1 MSFDIKIFEPE
12 PVGFQGFIC
21 EMSGEKVSPDECLRC
36 ALKGAPGCDYGSPAM
51 IAGIARNM
59 RTPGFSARIAQE
71 NALRLPVGDQDTA
84 PGGIMP
90 DFGFSATELLGCP
103 RKYHLGQMYPWWDKP
118 SKLYW
123 AFRGQIMHE
132 RAEQYAALDPF
143 AIVERRLFYYAKVH
157 GRTVAVS
164 GAPDLIRFNPLKEG
178 WELVDYKTIKK
189 IAPFYRHTCPYT
201 GAVITE
207 MPFPVNGKAITC
219 YTCGEK
225 HPKREVRIEKIP
237 FQPRDS
243 HTQQMQIY
251 AHLVENVRDRLAAQA
266 NEQLTRAK
274 QEFRVPEDAPV
285 VSAELHYMS
294 MEKPKRVP
302 VEIWPVEGRRDFIS
316 DRLSAM
322 LRDDLP
328 LILDDPREVWQC
340 NYCPL
345 RDVCEEE
352 HGGKVGKD
360 ALLNQMK
367 AAEFDPKESLLE
379 LGY

>member
-21 EMSGEKVSPDECLRC
+21 EMSGEQVSPDECLGC
-36 ALKGAPGCDYGSPAM
+36 ALAGAPGCDYGSPAM

-59 RTPGFSARIAQE
+59 RTPGFSTRIAQE
-71 NALRLPVGDQDTA
+71 NFSEEDIQ
-84 PGGIMP
+84 P

-123 AFRGQIMHE
+123 AFRGQIMHD
-132 RAEQYAALDPF
+132 RAEQFAMLDPY
-143 AIVERRLFYYAKVH
+143 ALAEKRLYYYAKVR

-164 GAPDLIRFNPLKEG
+164 GAPDLNRFNPLKEG
-178 WELVDYKTIKK
+178 WELVDYKTINK

-201 GAVITE
+201 GDVITE
-207 MPFPVNGKAITC
+207 MPFPVNGNAITC
-219 YTCGEK
+219 FTCGEK

-266 NEQLTRAK
+266 NEQLA
-274 QEFRVPEDAPV
+274 QAGLDVRVPEDAPV

-294 MEKPKRVP
+294 MKEPKRVP
-302 VEIWPVEGRRDFIS
+302 VELWPLEGRRNFIA
-316 DRLSAM
+316 DCLSAM

-328 LILDDPREVWQC
+328 PILADPREVWQC

-345 RDVCEEE
+345 RSVCEEE
-352 HGGKVGKD
+352 HGGVVGKD
-360 ALLNQMK
+360 ALREQMK
-367 AAEFDPKESLLE
+367 AEFDPEKSLQE
-379 LGY
+379 LGYQEV

>member
-1 MSFDIKIFEPE
+1 MSFDIKIFESE

-21 EMSGEKVSPDECLRC
+21 EMSGEQVSPDECLGC
-36 ALKGAPGCDYGSPAM
+36 ALAGAPGCDYGSPAM
-51 IAGIARNM
+51 ITGIARNM
-59 RTPGFSARIAQE
+59 RTPGFSTRIAQE
-71 NALRLPVGDQDTA
+71 DA
-84 PGGIMP
+84 PGDIVP
-90 DFGFSATELLGCP
+90 DYGFSATELLGCP

-143 AIVERRLFYYAKVH
+143 AIVERRLFFYAKIH
-157 GRTVAVS
+157 ERTVAVS
-164 GAPDLIRFNPLKEG
+164 GAPDLIRYNPQRGG
-178 WELVDYKTIKK
+178 WELVDYKTINK
-189 IAPFYRHTCPYT
+189 ISHFFRHTCPYT
-201 GAVITE
+201 GDVITE

-266 NEQLTRAK
+266 NEQLA
-274 QEFRVPEDAPV
+274 QAGLDVRVPEDAPV

-294 MEKPKRVP
+294 MKEPKRVP
-302 VEIWPVEGRRDFIS
+302 VELWPLEGRRNFIA
-316 DRLSAM
+316 DCLSAM

-328 LILDDPREVWQC
+328 PILADPREVWQC

-345 RDVCEEE
+345 RSVCEEE
-352 HGGKVGKD
+352 HGGVVGKD
-360 ALLNQMK
+360 AMREQMK
-367 AAEFDPKESLLE
+367 AEFDPEKSLQE
-379 LGY
+379 LGYQEV

>member
-1 MSFDIKIFEPE
+1 MSSDIKIFEPE
-12 PVGFQGFIC
+12 PVGFQGFVC
-21 EMSGEKVSPDECLRC
+21 EMSGEQVSPDECLCC
-36 ALKGAPGCDYGSPAM
+36 ALAGAPGCEYGSPAM
-51 IAGIARNM
+51 IAGIAVNM
-59 RTPGFSARIAQE
+59 RQPGFSARIAQE
-71 NALRLPVGDQDTA
+71 NDSTDIQ
-84 PGGIMP
+84 P

-123 AFRGQIMHE
+123 AFRGQIMHA
-132 RAEQYAALDPF
+132 RAEQYATLDPF
-143 AIVERRLFYYAKVH
+143 AIAETRLFYYAKVG

-164 GAPDLIRFNPLKEG
+164 GAPDLIRYNPQRGG

-237 FQPRDS
+237 FQPRGS

-251 AHLVENVRDRLAAQA
+251 AHLVDNERHRLAARV
-266 NEQLTRAK
+266 NEQLA
-274 QEFRVPEDAPV
+274 QAGLGARVPEDARV

-302 VEIWPVEGRRDFIS
+302 VEIWPAKGRRNFIS
-316 DRLSAM
+316 DRLKVM

-328 LILDDPREVWQC
+328 PILEDPGEVWQC

-352 HGGKVGKD
+352 HSGKVGKA
-360 ALLNQMK
+360 ALLEQMK
-367 AAEFDPKESLLE
+367 AEFDPEESLRE
-379 LGY
+379 LGC

>member
-21 EMSGEKVSPDECLRC
+21 EMSGEQVSPDECLKC
-36 ALKGAPGCDYGSPAM
+36 ALAGAPGCDYGSPAM
-51 IAGIARNM
+51 IAGIAVNM
-59 RTPGFSARIAQE
+59 RQPGFSARIACE
-71 NALRLPVGDQDTA
+71 TTPE
-84 PGGIMP
+84 GIQP

-123 AFRGQIMHE
+123 AFRGQIMHT
-132 RAEQYAALDPF
+132 RAEQYATLDPF
-143 AIVERRLFYYAKVH
+143 AIAETRLFYYAKVG

-164 GAPDLIRFNPLKEG
+164 GAPDLIRYNPQRGG

-189 IAPFYRHTCPYT
+189 ISPFFRHTCPNT
-201 GAVITE
+201 GQVISE
-207 MPFPVNGKAITC
+207 MPFPVNGKVITC
-219 YTCGEK
+219 FWCSEK
-225 HPKREVRIEKIP
+225 HTKREVRITKIP
-237 FQPRDS
+237 FQPRGS

-251 AHLVENVRDRLAAQA
+251 AHLVDNERHRLAARV
-266 NEQLTRAK
+266 NEQLA
-274 QEFRVPEDAPV
+274 QAGLGARVPEDARV

-302 VEIWPVEGRRDFIS
+302 VEIWPAKGRRNFIS
-316 DRLSAM
+316 DRLKVM

-328 LILDDPREVWQC
+328 PILEDPGEVWQC

-352 HGGKVGKD
+352 HSGKVGKA
-360 ALLNQMK
+360 ALLEQMK
-367 AAEFDPKESLLE
+367 AEFDPEESLRE
-379 LGY
+379 LGC

>member
-21 EMSGEKVSPDECLRC
+21 EMSGEQVSPDECLNC
-36 ALKGAPGCDYGSPAM
+36 ALAGAPGCEYGSPAM
-51 IAGIARNM
+51 IAGIAVNM
-59 RTPGFSARIAQE
+59 RAPGFSARIAQG
-71 NALRLPVGDQDTA
+71 NDSTDIQ
-84 PGGIMP
+84 P

-103 RKYHLGQMYPWWDKP
+103 RKYHLGQMYPWWEKP

-143 AIVERRLFYYAKVH
+143 AIVERRLFYYAKVR

-164 GAPDLIRFNPLKEG
+164 GAPDLIRYNPQREG

-189 IAPFYRHTCPYT
+189 ISPFFRHTCPNT
-201 GAVITE
+201 DQVISE
-207 MPFPVNGKAITC
+207 MPFPVNGRAITC
-219 YTCGEK
+219 FWCGEK
-225 HPKREVRIEKIP
+225 HAKREVRITKVP
-237 FQPRDS
+237 FQPRGS

-251 AHLVENVRDRLAAQA
+251 THLVESVCDRLAAQV
-266 NEQLTRAK
+266 NEQLA
-274 QEFRVPEDAPV
+274 QAGLDVRVPEDASV

-302 VEIWPVEGRRDFIS
+302 VELWPVEGRKNFIT
-316 DRLSAM
+316 DRLKVM

-328 LILDDPREVWQC
+328 PILNDPLEVWQC

-345 RDVCEEE
+345 RDVCEDE
-352 HGGKVGKD
+352 HDGVVGKD
-360 ALLNQMK
+360 ALLEQMK
-367 AAEFDPKESLLE
+367 ADKAFDPEESLRE

>member
-21 EMSGEKVSPDECLRC
+21 EMSGEQVSPDECLGC
-36 ALKGAPGCDYGSPAM
+36 ALAGAPGCDYGSPAM

-59 RTPGFSARIAQE
+59 RVPGFSTRIAKE
-71 NALRLPVGDQDTA
+71 NA
-84 PGGIMP
+84 PGGIQP

-157 GRTVAVS
+157 GRTVVVS
-164 GAPDLIRFNPLKEG
+164 GAPDLIRYSSLKEG
-178 WELVDYKTIKK
+178 WELVDYKTINK
-189 IAPFYRHTCPYT
+189 ISHFFRHTCPYT
-201 GAVITE
+201 GDVITE
-207 MPFPVNGKAITC
+207 MPFPVNGNAITC

-243 HTQQMQIY
+243 HSQQMQIY

-274 QEFRVPEDAPV
+274 QEFRVPDDAPE

-294 MEKPKRVP
+294 MKKPKRVS
-302 VEIWPVEGRRDFIS
+302 VEIWPVEDRHNFII
-316 DRLSAM
+316 DRLKAV

-328 LILDDPREVWQC
+328 PILDDHSALWQC

-345 RDVCEEE
+345 RGACEDE
-352 HGGKVGKD
+352 HGGKVGK
-360 ALLNQMK
+360 AGLREQMN
-367 AAEFDPKESLLE
+367 AEFDPKESLRE

>member
-21 EMSGEKVSPDECLRC
+21 EMSGEQVSPDECLGC
-36 ALKGAPGCDYGSPAM
+36 ALAGAPGCDYGSPAM

-59 RTPGFSARIAQE
+59 RVPGFSTRISQE
-71 NALRLPVGDQDTA
+71 NAPEDIV
-84 PGGIMP
+84 P

-103 RKYHLGQMYPWWDKP
+103 RKYHLGQMYPWWEEL

-164 GAPDLIRFNPLKEG
+164 GAPDLIRYNPQRGG

-201 GAVITE
+201 GEVITE
-207 MPFPVNGKAITC
+207 MPFPVNGKGITC
-219 YTCGEK
+219 FTCSEK
-225 HPKREVRIEKIP
+225 HAKREVRIEKVP
-237 FQPRDS
+237 FQPRGS

-251 AHLVENVRDRLAAQA
+251 AHLVENVRDKLAAQI
-266 NEQLTRAK
+266 NEQLAK
-274 QEFRVPEDAPV
+274 AGLSVQVPDDATV

-294 MEKPKRVP
+294 MEKPKRAP
-302 VEIWPVEGRRDFIS
+302 VEIWPEKDRRNFIT
-316 DRLSAM
+316 DRLRAM

-328 LILDDPREVWQC
+328 PIIDDPREVWQC

-345 RDVCEEE
+345 RGVCEDE
-352 HGGKVGKD
+352 HNGKVGKA
-360 ALLNQMK
+360 ALLEQMK
-367 AAEFDPKESLLE
+367 AVEFNPKESLRE